1 MFSSQIIQSQADL
14 RMQAV
19 VKGACIESLGMCVR
33 FMRCESPN
41 VANKVKN
48 Y

>member
-1 MFSSQIIQSQADL
+1 MVSSQIIESQADL
-14 RMQAV
+14 RMQAL

-33 FMRCESPN
+33 SMRCVCPN